1 MSGGDEPPPREDE
14 GILLDGLQERLLKK
28 LAKSINA
35 KTQAIVPQIK
45 NKPVTLKKIK
55 NEPITPAKPGTSK
68 IPVPHS
74 KRYKKGNENF
84 LFPHPKSMA
93 QSWNDSKNSV
103 TGNLGKREVT
113 TIKRLKMAKPQSQA
127 KAKAKARTARNKKP
141 ITKRPPRRQRG
152 GEFDIQKWISKLG
165 IEFHWPGYQ
174 HMGPGTKL
182 AKRVK
187 RCDPGINRLD
197 KLAKHHDI
205 DYRTPNH
212 LATNTWR
219 IVRWLLGVII
229 SRVRRVGPKRLSNVS
244 C

>member
-1 MSGGDEPPPREDE
+1 MKKKRTKTQGRQIPTSMSGGDEPPPREDK

-55 NEPITPAKPGTSK
+55 NEPVTPAKPGTSK
-68 IPVPHS
+68 IPVLTPPFQ
-74 KRYKKGNENF
+74 KYKKGNENF

-113 TIKRLKMAKPQSQA
+113 TIKRLKMAKPQSRA
-127 KAKAKARTARNKKP
+127 KAKAKARTAGNKKT

-152 GEFDIQKWISKLG
+152 GGFDIQKWISGEWVSLV
-165 IEFHWPGYQ
+165 W
-174 HMGPGTKL
+174 
-182 AKRVK
+182 
-187 RCDPGINRLD
+187 
-197 KLAKHHDI
+197 
-205 DYRTPNH
+205 
-212 LATNTWR
+212 
-219 IVRWLLGVII
+219 I
-229 SRVRRVGPKRLSNVS
+229 SAHGSWHQIS
-244 C
+244 QTSETM